1 MKSLDYLDD
10 IKRLAM
16 VNNNRLAELL
26 EYVRYILTDN
36 GADTSVLEE
45 LIEMIE
51 DGEV

>member
-10 IKRLAM
+10 IKRLAR
-16 VNNNRLAELL
+16 VSNDGLAELL

-36 GADTSVLEE
+36 DADTSVLED